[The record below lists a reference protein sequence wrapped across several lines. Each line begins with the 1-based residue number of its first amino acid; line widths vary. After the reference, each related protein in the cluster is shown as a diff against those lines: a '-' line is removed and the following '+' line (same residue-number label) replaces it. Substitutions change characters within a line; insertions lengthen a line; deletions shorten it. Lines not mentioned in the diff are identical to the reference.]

1 MSLTQPLSTY
11 MHSCTMY
18 VHTIID
24 ISKYKYIF
32 TSMSEIAIIG
42 PIEALHATAEFGIL
56 PVVPKIVIIEQLEH
70 DLGRLA
76 F

>member
-1 MSLTQPLSTY
+1 
-11 MHSCTMY
+11 
-18 VHTIID
+18 
-24 ISKYKYIF
+24 
-32 TSMSEIAIIG
+32 MSEIAIIG